1 MTNNIKNPKNNP
13 FINLIF
19 LVDSQDNLNR
29 ESQNLF
35 ISLIN
40 SNLSQLYNINEV
52 FNFDIY
58 NEKQKNNLFPLLVN
72 KYYYKYTKFTDI
84 EKNFFKQLFA
94 SGLEIL
100 PDQITNK
107 HPIYSHMDLDENFLL
122 FNLEHLKSIDPY
134 YNENIKKYNVF
145 HNAVKNNKFN
155 IINFLMTEPTL
166 LNYINEDKET
176 PLMSAKTYEMMI
188 FLDKLGSD
196 WSYINS
202 KGDSILSKFSMI
214 EDNSIR
220 TKMMNYAKKKTPNN
234 ASSTLDKVLLNLVIN
249 NNTKKEISEFITK
262 NNLTKFYHIKDEQNN
277 NLAMISLN
285 NNSLSKLD
293 IFIKNVDLNQSNLK
307 KENIL
312 FLLLTL
318 DDIKINELN
327 SAKDKLSFVVDNI
340 SDKKLIQDTFKK
352 LIQHYARNRHN
363 KFPYWL
369 LEENQNTIIKLAGL
383 DNQHFDNIKFTNN
396 HKKSIRSNDLEY
408 IIDLLMKGFVNN
420 GGTKFDIS
428 YLIKETMD
436 INYSNMLYSDVFD
449 IIPKTI
455 YCLDKNNIDF
465 NRDITIEKIS
475 KDIISFLNKNFEKYI
490 SKSVVSR
497 EASSNLYVS
506 SHIFLIEFMINNNY
520 YKFVETL
527 EPNILNH
534 PKLEHFVQYAKLN
547 NNLLNSKKQNFI
559 RKI

>member
-1 MTNNIKNPKNNP
+1 MNNNIKNPKNNP
-13 FINLIF
+13 FINLIS
-19 LVDSQDNLNR
+19 LIDSQDTLNK

-35 ISLIN
+35 ISLLN
-40 SNLSQLYNINEV
+40 SNLSQLYDINEI

-58 NEKQKNNLFPLLVN
+58 NEKQKNNLFSFLAN

-84 EKNFFKQLFA
+84 EKKFFKQLFD
-94 SGLEIL
+94 SGLKIL

-107 HPIYSHMDLDENFLL
+107 HPIYSNMDLNEDFLL
-122 FNLEHLKSIDPY
+122 FNLEYLKSIDPY
-134 YNENIKKYNVF
+134 YDKNVKKYNVL

-155 IINFLMTEPTL
+155 IINFLITEPTL
-166 LNYINEDKET
+166 LNHINEDKEI
-176 PLMSAKTYEMMI
+176 PLMSANTYEMMI

-202 KGDSILSKFSMI
+202 NGDSVLSKFSKI
-214 EDNSIR
+214 EDHSIR
-220 TKMMNYAKKKTPNN
+220 AKMMNYAKKKTPNN
-234 ASSTLDKVLLNLVIN
+234 DSSILDKVLLNLVIN
-249 NNTKKEISEFITK
+249 NNTKKEISDFITT
-262 NNLTKFYHIKDEQNN
+262 NNLTKFSHIKDENNN

-285 NNSLSKLD
+285 NKSLSKLD
-293 IFIKNVDLNQSNLK
+293 FFIKNVDLNQSNLN

-327 SAKDKLSFVVDNI
+327 NARDKLSFVVDNI

-352 LIQHYARNRHN
+352 LIQHYTMNIRN

-369 LEENQNTIIKLAGL
+369 LKENRDSIIKLACL
-383 DNQHFDNIKFTNN
+383 DNKHFDNIKLNN
-396 HKKSIRSNDLEY
+396 DYKKSIRSNELEQ

-420 GGTKFDIS
+420 GGTKLDIS
-428 YLIKETMD
+428 YLIKETMEV
-436 INYSNMLYSDVFD
+436 NYTNILYNDVFD

-455 YCLDKNNIDF
+455 YCLDKNNVQFD
-465 NRDITIEKIS
+465 RDTTIEKIS

-490 SKSVVSR
+490 SKSVASR

-534 PKLEHFVQYAKLN
+534 PKLENFVQYAKLN
-547 NNLLNSKKQNFI
+547 NNLLNFKKQSI
-559 RKI
+559 IKKI